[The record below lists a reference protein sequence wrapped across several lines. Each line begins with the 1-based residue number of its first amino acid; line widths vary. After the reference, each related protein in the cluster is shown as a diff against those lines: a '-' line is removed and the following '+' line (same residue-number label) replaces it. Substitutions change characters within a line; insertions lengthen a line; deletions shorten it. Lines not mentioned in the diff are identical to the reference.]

1 MLNLSKGKIA
11 KYDAFCRASI
21 YSGIMITDRDD
32 RVKVS
37 TKVKHSFSLPH
48 CS

>member
-1 MLNLSKGKIA
+1 MLNLSEEKIA
-11 KYDAFCRASI
+11 KYDAFRRASV
-21 YSGIMITDRDD
+21 YSGIMITDRDGG
-32 RVKVS
+32 VKVS